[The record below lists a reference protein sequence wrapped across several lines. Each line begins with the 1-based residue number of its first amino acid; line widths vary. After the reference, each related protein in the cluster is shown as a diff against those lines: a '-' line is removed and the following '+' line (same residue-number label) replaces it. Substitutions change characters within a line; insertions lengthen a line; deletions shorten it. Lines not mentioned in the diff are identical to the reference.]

1 MNKHS
6 FDAGQIRR
14 VLFFAVS
21 AFLLYGGWAVFAN
34 LRHGRHT
41 SLTAGLTQGLLSL
54 VSTVILTS
62 AMETVFSRLSPGVA
76 RFMATGL
83 GPITTTLLLMA
94 VIHFVT
100 GTPEIA
106 ATMLPSIVVGYA
118 YSIIYAAGLTWRCRQ
133 SRSCPTDHSGDLG

>member
-6 FDAGQIRR
+6 SDTGQIRR

-41 SLTAGLTQGLLSL
+41 SLSAGLTQGLLSL

-62 AMETVFSRLSPGVA
+62 AMETVFSRLSSGVA
-76 RFMATGL
+76 RFIATGL
-83 GPITTTLLLMA
+83 GPTTAVLLLMA
-94 VIHFVT
+94 AAHFVT
-100 GTPEIA
+100 GTPEIV

-118 YSIIYAAGLTWRCRQ
+118 YSLIYAAGLTRRCR
-133 SRSCPTDHSGDLG
+133 RSADTEIVE